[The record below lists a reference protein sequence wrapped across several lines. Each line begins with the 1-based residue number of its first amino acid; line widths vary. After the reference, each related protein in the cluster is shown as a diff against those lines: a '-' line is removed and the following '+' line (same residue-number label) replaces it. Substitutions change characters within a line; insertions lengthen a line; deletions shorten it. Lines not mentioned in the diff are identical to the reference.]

1 MNASI
6 AIPRTSA
13 STTVQSEVAAAIL
26 SGYLSKASE
35 TVPPEPPAKRKYV
48 RKDTKKPPAP
58 PIALPVESTTVLDA
72 PANEVSNV
80 PTEHRHEQV
89 VLTNGPL
96 QQSQDLNSPPCPI
109 CLGEPFHIR
118 YCCPTVLKG
127 PDAIRERLE
136 ELKRTNTDDQ
146 QSLIKELEGLLRD
159 SKG

>member
-1 MNASI
+1 M
-6 AIPRTSA
+6 
-13 STTVQSEVAAAIL
+13 QSEVAAAIL
-26 SGYLSKASE
+26 SGYLSKTSE

-48 RKDTKKPPAP
+48 RKDTKKSSASS
-58 PIALPVESTTVLDA
+58 IAFPVESTTVLGT
-72 PANEVSNV
+72 PANDVPNV
-80 PTEHRHEQV
+80 PTDEHV

-96 QQSQDLNSPPCPI
+96 QQTLDPNSPPCPI

-136 ELKRTNTDDQ
+136 ELKRTNTGDQ